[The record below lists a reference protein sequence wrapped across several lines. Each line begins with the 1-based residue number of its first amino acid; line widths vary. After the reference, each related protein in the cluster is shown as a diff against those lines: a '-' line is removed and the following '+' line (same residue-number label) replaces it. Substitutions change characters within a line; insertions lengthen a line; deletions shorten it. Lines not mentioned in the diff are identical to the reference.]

1 MDYLLSDR
9 QRQRREEFR
18 DFARSELIPGSDGF
32 ARDNIRS
39 LARRGYLG
47 VAIPREWGGLGE
59 DFTTY
64 ILLIEEISRVCA
76 STGVILAVHT
86 SVGSFPLLYHG
97 TESQKRRY
105 LPGLAAGELLGAFAL
120 TEAGAGSD
128 AAALQTSAVCTGEG
142 GYRLNGSKL
151 FITSGGEA
159 DLYTLFA
166 RSGPEK
172 GSRGISA
179 FLVEKDTPGLEVG
192 PPERKMGLHGSVT
205 TELRL
210 NELQLPAENRL
221 GEEGQ
226 GFALAMSLLDGGR
239 IGIAAQGLGL
249 AGAALEETAA
259 RLRSSS
265 GGGGAALG
273 QGARFVLADL
283 YTGLEA
289 ARLLV
294 YRAARLKEAGAP
306 CSKEASMAKTFAT
319 DLAVRAAVRCL
330 DLWGREG
337 MRTENPLTR
346 YFCDAKVT
354 QIYEGSNQI
363 QRLVIARELLK
374 NKL

>member
-1 MDYLLSDR
+1 
-9 QRQRREEFR
+9 
-18 DFARSELIPGSDGF
+18 
-32 ARDNIRS
+32 
-39 LARRGYLG
+39 
-47 VAIPREWGGLGE
+47 
-59 DFTTY
+59 
-64 ILLIEEISRVCA
+64 
-76 STGVILAVHT
+76 
-86 SVGSFPLLYHG
+86 
-97 TESQKRRY
+97 
-105 LPGLAAGELLGAFAL
+105 
-120 TEAGAGSD
+120 
-128 AAALQTSAVCTGEG
+128 
-142 GYRLNGSKL
+142 
-151 FITSGGEA
+151 
-159 DLYTLFA
+159 YTLFA

-259 RLRSSS
+259 WLRSSS
-265 GGGGAALG
+265 GGSGAAPG
-273 QGARFVLADL
+273 QGALFALADL
-283 YTGLEA
+283 FTGLEA